1 MPVASFTEALDNL
14 YTTTWYNMR
23 GTAADNV
30 FNMVAL
36 WSWMKANGRF
46 KDVTGGRFII
56 EPLEYAEN
64 DGVGFI
70 GRGSTVPMND
80 REFLTDA
87 QWDWHYLQAPLVRF
101 GTDDHKNRG
110 KNMIM
115 NYVQSKLSNAQN
127 SLIST
132 LETTLFAGA
141 GAVGGAFNG
150 LQLLVADDPTTSTT
164 VGGINQQ
171 TYTWW
176 RNRTLSGASFS
187 NAGTGFANLRTLFN
201 NCMNNRA
208 MDRPDILISG
218 QTPYELYEDMLF
230 DKLQIYDKKM
240 TDLGFEHMVFKQTPW
255 VWSPSCA
262 NTRIYMLNTRFIWFV
277 TDPGLYFDMTEWKA
291 IPNQV
296 NDRAAQI
303 VSACSFV
310 TNRRRVHGVLHS
322 IS

>member
-1 MPVASFTEALDNL
+1 MPVSSLTEALDNL

-30 FNMVAL
+30 FNMVAF

-46 KDVTGGRFII
+46 KDVSGGRYII

-87 QWDWHYLQAPLVRF
+87 QWDWHYLQAPMVRF

-110 KNMIM
+110 KNAIM
-115 NYVQSKLSNAQN
+115 NYVQAKLSNAQN
-127 SLIST
+127 SLIT
-132 LETTLFAGA
+132 VLETTLCAGA

-164 VGGINQQ
+164 VGGINQS

-176 RNRTLSGASFS
+176 RNRTISGA
-187 NAGTGFANLRTLFN
+187 TFATNGIPNMRTLFN

-208 MDRPDILISG
+208 MDRPDIIITG
-218 QTPYELYEDMLF
+218 QTPYELYEDLVY

-240 TDLGFEHMVFKQTPW
+240 TDLGFEHLVFKQTPM
-255 VWSPSCA
+255 VWTPSCA
-262 NTRIYMLNTRFIWFV
+262 NTRLYMLNTRFIWFV
-277 TDPGLYFDMTEWKA
+277 TDPALYFDMTEWKP

-310 TNRRRVHGVLHS
+310 TNRRRVHGVMHS